1 MRVNSRTRT
10 LVLKVV
16 YYGPGLG
23 GKTTNLRRIHD
34 RLPERSKGELIQLST
49 ETERTLFFDYCPVEL
64 GRLGDFRLRVHL
76 FTVPGQSFY
85 RQTRA
90 AVLNGADGVVFV
102 ADSSARRE
110 AANQRALDDLRAQL
124 DGLGLSDIPVVFQ
137 WNKRDVRDALPL
149 KVLERSLNPAGAP
162 SCEAVAVSDEG
173 VTFTQALIM
182 RAVLKRC
189 RDMGLGDARESQA
202 G

>member
-16 YYGPGLG
+16 YYGPGMS

-34 RLPERSKGELIQLST
+34 RLPEGAKGELIQLST
-49 ETERTLFFDYCPVEL
+49 ETERTLFFDYCPIEL
-64 GRLGDFRLRVHL
+64 GRLGDFRLRVHI

-85 RQTRA
+85 RQTRG

-102 ADSSARRE
+102 ADSSAARE
-110 AANQRALDDLRAQL
+110 TANLSSLRDLEAQL
-124 DGLGLSDIPVVFQ
+124 EDQGLSDIPVVFQ
-137 WNKRDVRDALPL
+137 WNKRDARDALPV
-149 KVLERSLNPAGAP
+149 KVLERGLNPRGAP
-162 SCEAVAVSDEG
+162 SCEATAIADDG

-189 RDMGLGDARESQA
+189 RDMGLVEERSSRVG
-202 G
+202 